1 MQGGGILIVS
11 MTQVHVCVCGDCM
24 VSNILL
30 GTEVKAFLIK
40 VNGSS
45 GFFWEF

>member
-11 MTQVHVCVCGDCM
+11 MAQVHVCVCGDCM

-30 GTEVKAFLIK
+30 GMEVRAVLIK
-40 VNGSS
+40 VNGSL